1 MKLYHVDWS
10 PFARKV
16 RIAAIERGINDQIE
30 LIEVNIGFA
39 EKTLKIIENDI
50 TNYNPSGRIPTLI
63 TDSGEAIYDSTVI
76 VHYLDS
82 IGSAP
87 PIVPNSTKDKIKA
100 LKLDALVQEVIDS
113 LRLTNHENKRK
124 KEERLPD
131 YINALD
137 EKIKRGLAVL
147 EEEVLNYSSSSSD
160 IIDLGEISIATLIG
174 TIKRNPNSKYNIER
188 TNIDK
193 WFEKLQLR
201 DSLIQTKPTNL

>member
-1 MKLYHVDWS
+1 MKYL
-10 PFARKV
+10 
-16 RIAAIERGINDQIE
+16 
-30 LIEVNIGFA
+30 GFA

-63 TDSGEAIYDSTVI
+63 TDNGEAIYDSTVI

-100 LKLDALVQEVIDS
+100 LKLDALVQILDLEEKTI
-113 LRLTNHENKRK
+113 LFENKRK

-147 EEEVLNYSSSSSD
+147 EEEVLNYKSSSSD
-160 IIDLGEISIATLIG
+160 NIDLGEISIATLIG
-174 TIKRNPNSKYNIER
+174 TI
-188 TNIDK
+188 T
-193 WFEKLQLR
+193 
-201 DSLIQTKPTNL
+201 

>member
-1 MKLYHVDWS
+1 MKLYHVGWS

-16 RIAAIERGINDQIE
+16 RIAAIERGIASQIE

-39 EKTLKIIENDI
+39 EKTLKIIDNDI
-50 TNYNPSGRIPTLI
+50 INYNPSGRVPTLI
-63 TDSGEAIYDSTVI
+63 TDSGEAVYDSTVI

-87 PIVPNSTKDKIKA
+87 PIIPNSTKDKIQA
-100 LKLDALVQEVIDS
+100 LKLDALVQEVLDS
-113 LRLTNHENKRK
+113 LRFTNIENKRK

-137 EKIKRGLAVL
+137 EKVKRGLAVL
-147 EEEVLNYSSSSSD
+147 EEEVVNYTSSRSD
-160 IIDLGEISIATLIG
+160 NIDLGEISIATLIG
-174 TIKRNPNSKYNIER
+174 TIKRNPNSKYNIKR

-193 WFEKLQLR
+193 WFDKLQLR
-201 DSLIQTKPTNL
+201 DSLIQTKPQTL